1 MKLEFEHAAGLSR
14 ARTEIVA
21 VCKLMHQR
29 GYIAARD
36 GNVSVRI
43 GEKRLLVTPS
53 GARKGF
59 MEPSDLVI
67 CDLSGRPVPGEKN
80 KPSSELLMHVAI
92 YQERPDV
99 TAVVH
104 AHPPAAIAH
113 TVAGVSLAAPLMPE
127 VYCELG
133 EILTLPYT
141 TPTTAEVPDALRGP
155 IKTHQA
161 LIMERHGSITVGATL
176 GQAYDRLEIL
186 EHTARI
192 SLMANALAPGRVK
205 GLDSEQLQKLQT
217 FLGCGLSC

>member
-1 MKLEFEHAAGLSR
+1 MSSEFEHASGIAR
-14 ARTEIVA
+14 ARAEIVL
-21 VCKLMHQR
+21 VCKMMHQR

-43 GEKRLLVTPS
+43 GDRRLLVTPS

-59 MEPSDLVI
+59 LEPSDLVL
-67 CDLSGRPVPGEKN
+67 CDLSGRPLAGERG

-92 YQERPDV
+92 YEERPDV

-127 VYCELG
+127 VFCELG

-155 IKTHQA
+155 IKTHAA
-161 LIMERHGSITVGATL
+161 LIMERHGSITVGSTL
-176 GQAYDRLEIL
+176 GQAYDRLEVL

-192 SLMANALAPGRVK
+192 SLMAHALAPGRVR
-205 GLDSEQLQKLQT
+205 GLDDAQLHKLRT
-217 FLGCGLSC
+217 FLGCGLGC